1 MIKEKNRKIS
11 SSKKVRFQGWLKL
24 NCLQFLLLEF
34 LGLLTLGSIISGIS
48 PSVLKILV
56 LILLLIS

>member
-1 MIKEKNRKIS
+1 MIKEKNGKIS
-11 SSKKVRFQGWLKL
+11 SSKESKISGLA
-24 NCLQFLLLEF
+24 LLEF